1 MKAIKEKKTLR
12 CAIYTR
18 KSVSEGLDMDF
29 NSLDAQREAGLNY
42 IASQKA
48 EGWVAIAKQ
57 YDDGGYTG
65 GNMERPA
72 LSELLSDIRKGLVDM
87 VVVYKVDRLSRSL
100 MDFAK
105 IIELFEK
112 HKVSFVS
119 VTQHFNTKDSM
130 GRLTLNILLSFAQ
143 FEREIISERTR
154 DKITAAR
161 KKGKWVGGVPI
172 LGYDIL
178 YGGKGVKINE
188 IEAKRVRE
196 IFRFYNDCGS
206 LGQTVE
212 HLRNKNIKTKEW
224 MSAKGNRR
232 GGREF
237 SKSTV
242 NRLLKNYAYVG
253 KIKVDGE
260 LYAAEFKGIVPDELF
275 DSVQNRLRE
284 NCIDKGARQ
293 RNRYKALLAG
303 KLYCGNCGKAMG
315 HTYTKKSAG
324 KVYRYYVC
332 GEAARKG
339 WSKCPYPSVPAEEI
353 ESFAIDELSRIADN
367 ENLLNEVAENFNSKN
382 REMLLENS
390 KFIESAKLS
399 IGAIRAN
406 IKNTDDIA
414 KQRFFA
420 SQEEEAITSL
430 EKAEQERSEIC
441 SRMEMNAEELKK
453 HLKNFRQI
461 WENIT
466 FNERIELIDLLIER
480 ITLKAESG
488 DIFITYKNS
497 NEIWKL

>member
-1 MKAIKEKKTLR
+1 MNKEKKTIR

-48 EGWVAIAKQ
+48 EGWIPIDKH

-72 LSELLSDIRKGLVDM
+72 LSELLSDIKKGLVDM

-105 IIELFEK
+105 IVELFES

-161 KKGKWVGGVPI
+161 KKGKWVGGIPI
-172 LGYDIL
+172 LGYDIV
-178 YGGKGVKINE
+178 YGGKGIKINE

-196 IFRFYNDCGS
+196 IFQFYNDCGS

-212 HLRNKNIKTKEW
+212 YLRSQNIRTKEW
-224 MSAKGNRR
+224 MSVKGNKK

-242 NRLLKNYAYVG
+242 NRLLKNYAYIG
-253 KIKVDGE
+253 KINVNGE
-260 LYAAEFKGIVPDELF
+260 FYTAEFNGVVPEDLF
-275 DSVQNRLRE
+275 NSVQNRLKG

-293 RNRYKALLAG
+293 RNRYKALLVG
-303 KLYCGNCGKAMG
+303 KLFCGNCGKLMG
-315 HTYTKKSAG
+315 HTYTKKSSG
-324 KVYRYYVC
+324 KIYRYYVC
-332 GEAARKG
+332 NEASQKG
-339 WSKCPYPSVPAEEI
+339 WNQCPYPSVPADEI
-353 ESFAIDELSRIADN
+353 EKFTIDELSHITDN
-367 ENLLNEVAENFNSKN
+367 ESLLSEVIENFNQKN

-390 KFIESAKLS
+390 KFIESVKLS
-399 IGAIRAN
+399 LGAIRAN
-406 IKNTDDIA
+406 IKKTDDITR
-414 KQRFFA
+414 QRFFI
-420 SQEEEAITSL
+420 SQEEVALASL
-430 EKAEQERSEIC
+430 QRAECERSEIC
-441 SRMEMNAEELKK
+441 SRIEMNSEELKNL
-453 HLKNFRQI
+453 LKNFREI

-466 FNERIELIDLLIER
+466 YNERIELIDLLIEK
-480 ITLKAESG
+480 ITLNAESG

-497 NEIWKL
+497 NTIWKL